1 MGADFKMEFGRL
13 LDKHLENNL
22 SPQEEEELSRT
33 LSDSNNRN
41 SILKFLNSD
50 IRDLEVRHNQADN
63 QADKQDYDSTFRK
76 VKLKIEKKKSLESEN
91 LIANKRRIVR
101 RILIQV
107 SSFAA
112 VILVVFFM
120 SGLFFAREKKNNLAD
135 TVKSVILN
143 SISTPYG
150 SISKLLLADGTEII
164 VNAGSSINYNSGYN
178 INNRNI
184 ILEGEAYFRVNSET
198 ELPFLVSVG
207 DLSIKSIGTTFNI
220 KAYPDD
226 GSIETT
232 LIEGVIEIVKKGIGN
247 IEVKFELMP
256 NQKAIFLK
264 KTDAVSVGDI
274 IGNDPAAYFPSS
286 ETDKS
291 IIVSKSI
298 DIDQITAW
306 TNNELVIKSEKLET
320 LVIKLQRKY
329 DVEFIF
335 DDDKIKNYHFTG
347 LLRNEPIEQVLNA
360 ICLSAPI
367 NFKVDGKSVLLTSKY

>member
-1 MGADFKMEFGRL
+1 MGADFKMDFGRL

-33 LSDSNNRN
+33 LSDSNNRD
-41 SILKFLNSD
+41 SILKFLNSQ
-50 IRDLEVRHNQADN
+50 IRDLEVSPNQADN
-63 QADKQDYDSTFRK
+63 QDYDSIFRM

-91 LIANKRRIVR
+91 LIANKRRLVR

-112 VILVVFFM
+112 IILVVFFM

-135 TVKSVILN
+135 TVKSGILN

-184 ILEGEAYFRVNSET
+184 TLEGEAYFRVNSET
-198 ELPFLVSVG
+198 ELPFMVSVG

-226 GSIETT
+226 GVIETT

-247 IEVKFELMP
+247 TEVKFELMP

>member
-1 MGADFKMEFGRL
+1 MDFGRL

-33 LSDSNNRN
+33 LSDSNNRD
-41 SILKFLNSD
+41 SILKFLNSQ
-50 IRDLEVRHNQADN
+50 IRDLEVSPNQADN
-63 QADKQDYDSTFRK
+63 QDYDSIFRM

-91 LIANKRRIVR
+91 LIANKRRLVR

-112 VILVVFFM
+112 IILVVFFM

-135 TVKSVILN
+135 TVKSGILN

-184 ILEGEAYFRVNSET
+184 TLEGEAYFRVNSET
-198 ELPFLVSVG
+198 ELPFMVSVG

-226 GSIETT
+226 GVIETT

-247 IEVKFELMP
+247 TEVKFELMP